1 MVNQKTRREASKH
14 ALLGCL
20 CVLVLVTL
28 RTASTVLAQTAPS
41 TPPKG
46 QSAAAPALQ
55 YQPWTGDFDGMLQR
69 RFIRVLISY
78 SKTQYYVVNG
88 VQHGSSYEFLKEF
101 ENWVNLRYPPKVKN
115 TRFHVLCSSH
125 DYPREIKT
133 GGFLRSTGDGSEGDR
148 GHRSSLACHSF
159 AG

>member
-1 MVNQKTRREASKH
+1 MVNQKTRRKAGKH

-20 CVLVLVTL
+20 CVLVLVSL

-41 TPPKG
+41 TPPEG

-69 RFIRVLISY
+69 RFIRALVCY

-101 ENWVNLRYPPKVKN
+101 ENWVNLKYPPKVKN
-115 TRFHVLCSSH
+115 TRFHVLFIPV
-125 DYPREIKT
+125 PRIFIGRAVEVDSVVE
-133 GGFLRSTGDGSEGDR
+133 LRTSVDQLE
-148 GHRSSLACHSF
+148 
-159 AG
+159 